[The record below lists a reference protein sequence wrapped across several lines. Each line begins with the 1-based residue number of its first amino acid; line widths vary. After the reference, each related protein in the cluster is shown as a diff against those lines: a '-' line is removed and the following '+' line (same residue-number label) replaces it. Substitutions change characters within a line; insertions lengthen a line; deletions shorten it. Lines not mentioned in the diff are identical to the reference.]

1 MPHQGHELQ
10 QTSTKKI
17 TASPPQAIKND
28 GNKQQHVGMQQI

>member
-1 MPHQGHELQ
+1 MPHQGHE
-10 QTSTKKI
+10 TSANQYKKI

>member
-17 TASPPQAIKND
+17 TASPPQAIKMMEMN
-28 GNKQQHVGMQQI
+28 NNM